1 MSDEGKQKL
10 KYWLIGL
17 FTGGFI
23 ATPITAVICKNIYEK
38 KIEVAAD
45 QAETRG
51 MNAMAE
57 YAVQQQTQQNIDPK
71 DIYTPDVAK
80 RQDRPLTEED
90 YTEKDPREY
99 DLGIPEEDR
108 DPEQEEITYLGMTE
122 QYRNDDTNK
131 PYVISSEEFE
141 TNHRYEKSF
150 INWYSKDNIFEE
162 NLNKIDDP
170 YFTFGVT
177 NGGELFKD
185 SNLCYL
191 RNPRADVSTDF
202 EITRII
208 GSYAEIVG
216 GERALG
222 ETDT

>member
-1 MSDEGKQKL
+1 MTDQSKQKL
-10 KYWLIGL
+10 KYWLVGL
-17 FTGGFI
+17 FTGGVI
-23 ATPITAVICKNIYEK
+23 ATPITAFICKNVYDK
-38 KIEVAAD
+38 KLEVATE
-45 QAETRG
+45 QAETNG
-51 MNAMAE
+51 MIAMAQ
-57 YAVQQQTQQNIDPK
+57 YAQEQQNINPAE
-71 DIYTPDVAK
+71 IYKPPVVE
-80 RQDRPLTEED
+80 REDRPLTEED
-90 YTEKDPREY
+90 YAEKDPREY
-99 DLGIPEEDR
+99 NLDISE

-122 QYRNDDTNK
+122 QYKDDPTNK
-131 PYVISSEEFE
+131 PYAISSEEFE

-150 INWYSKDNIFEE
+150 INWYSKDNVFEE

-177 NGGELFKD
+177 DGKDLFRD
-185 SNLCYL
+185 SDIYYL

-222 ETDT
+222 ETDS